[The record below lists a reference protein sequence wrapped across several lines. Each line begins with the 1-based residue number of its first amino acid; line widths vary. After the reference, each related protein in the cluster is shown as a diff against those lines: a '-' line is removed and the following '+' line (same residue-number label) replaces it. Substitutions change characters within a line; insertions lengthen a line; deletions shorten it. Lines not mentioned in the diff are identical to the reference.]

1 VIQGDPEFQTYDYA
15 IGGKM
20 VVGKATLTESYKM
33 MMEDGDPEAIAAVK
47 NQLINQ
53 MAQFILENNLVE
65 FTYYDEPIMM
75 NRMIAVR
82 AYLAPNDQIKILRSV
97 IKV

>member
-1 VIQGDPEFQTYDYA
+1 MIQGDPLFQTYDYV

-20 VVGKATLTESYKM
+20 VVGKATLTEQYRL

-47 NQLINQ
+47 SELVHKIALFMLENQL
-53 MAQFILENNLVE
+53 ME
-65 FTYYDEPIMM
+65 FTYYDDPLTFH
-75 NRMIAVR
+75 RQIAIR
-82 AYLAPNDQIKILRSV
+82 AYLAPNDQVRILRSV